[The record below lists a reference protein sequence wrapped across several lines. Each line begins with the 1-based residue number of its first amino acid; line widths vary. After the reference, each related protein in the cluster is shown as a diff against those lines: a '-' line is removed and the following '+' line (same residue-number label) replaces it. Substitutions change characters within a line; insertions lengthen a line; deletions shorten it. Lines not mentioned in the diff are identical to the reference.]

1 MQPRTSS
8 QKPAATTT
16 LFQWKSPRMRT
27 EASAVVDSTIAD
39 TSTSPRMTRTMVLM
53 FMAPQPI
60 RSGMLRKPERLGR
73 RTGRH
78 QAAFQSPQEPL
89 SQRPLVESR
98 WHRTVVRS
106 PHAYFA
112 NAAAFRGPPEGC
124 CGIQN
129 EPPAGG
135 ITAWIDYGSR
145 TEKATFYGTI
155 VGDQQ
160 VWPAANRMLPGCM
173 RWRTPVP
180 PLLFT
185 PVTEMLRV
193 S

>member
-1 MQPRTSS
+1 MTPPQYIVAAIQPRTSS
-8 QKPAATTT
+8 QRPAASAA

-78 QAAFQSPQEPL
+78 RAAFQSLQEPL
-89 SQRPLVESR
+89 SQRPIVESR
-98 WHRTVVRS
+98 WHRTVLRS

-112 NAAAFRGPPEGC
+112 NAAAFRGPPEGS
-124 CGIQN
+124 
-129 EPPAGG
+129 
-135 ITAWIDYGSR
+135 SR
-145 TEKATFYGTI
+145 LRDPYAENPSEKA
-155 VGDQQ
+155 D
-160 VWPAANRMLPGCM
+160 ANSLQNKHT
-173 RWRTPVP
+173 RT
-180 PLLFT
+180 
-185 PVTEMLRV
+185 
-193 S
+193 